1 MNIPGGSNSNS
12 GSRHQLQ
19 SQQQQ
24 QQLDP
29 NRHPMSMAAYK
40 DRQGPPSSG
49 ASNSS
54 LNANM
59 QSSQSRSS
67 SVSAGDAMHQT
78 RDNRKRIEQSHYSN
92 AKKAHLSNVQNP
104 LLIQGSHSGPNSS
117 NTRTTGELT
126 SPHQSEKNRQQNM
139 PGIDNSFNRS
149 QASQNKY
156 DGSRNSS
163 NSSQQS
169 QSSRSWQQLPNT
181 TRTSTTHN
189 TADTSRIQQPAQ
201 VKKSIFDIDSP
212 PPIPNQPKPFDKMSL
227 DRTESLEP
235 GEIIDED
242 SQELHKQQFQGQFS
256 GPIGTAPSTTVT
268 PLQQRLFGSTGQS
281 KSTSQTLAKSTSN
294 VKEQKDVLQKSDRK
308 YNNPLFSGTSSS
320 MKTQSP
326 VKQGKLNVIGSSNT
340 LDPIKQEMSAVNR
353 RSLFSPPSD
362 TEGQTGGSQASPYK
376 VVKSPANNNR
386 QGGANRDGRRTISNC
401 STGDSKSPRFKQ
413 DNIKAENIDEYCTEK
428 GDSSLQMHK
437 QETINMSMENPD
449 QSGINRNPNMLKS
462 MMKSE
467 VEDRETSMSL
477 PSARIQDHT
486 ESQSYDSPSERHKK
500 HKKKDKKHKK
510 EKKKDHDKDKER
522 SERKEKDRSSSK
534 HHSHSKHS
542 SDFHGSEHHSQHK
555 LSSNRYVEF
564 VHTFISV
571 IVVIPLIYH

>member
-67 SVSAGDAMHQT
+67 SASVGDPMHQT
-78 RDNRKRIEQSHYSN
+78 RDNRKRMEQSHHSN

-104 LLIQGSHSGPNSS
+104 LLIPGSHSGPTSS
-117 NTRTTGELT
+117 NTQTTGELI

-139 PGIDNSFNRS
+139 PGIDNSFNSS

-156 DGSRNSS
+156 IGSRNSS

-169 QSSRSWQQLPNT
+169 QSSRSWQQPPNSS
-181 TRTSTTHN
+181 RTSTTHN

-212 PPIPNQPKPFDKMSL
+212 PPVPNQPKPFDKMSL

-242 SQELHKQQFQGQFS
+242 SQEFHKQKFQGQFS
-256 GPIGTAPSTTVT
+256 GTIGTAPSTTIT

-294 VKEQKDVLQKSDRK
+294 VKEQKDALQKSDRK
-308 YNNPLFSGTSSS
+308 YNNPLFSGTPSS

-362 TEGQTGGSQASPYK
+362 TEAQTGGSQASPYK
-376 VVKSPANNNR
+376 VVKSPVNNNR
-386 QGGANRDGRRTISNC
+386 QGGTNRDGRRTISNS
-401 STGDSKSPRFKQ
+401 STGSPRFKQ
-413 DNIKAENIDEYCTEK
+413 DNIKAENIDAYITEK
-428 GDSSLQMHK
+428 GDSSLNK
-437 QETINMSMENPD
+437 QETINMSIENSD
-449 QSGINRNPNMLKS
+449 QSGINRNSNMLKS

-467 VEDRETSMSL
+467 IDDRAI
-477 PSARIQDHT
+477 PDHT

-564 VHTFISV
+564 LHIFISV
-571 IVVIPLIYH
+571 IAVYTLLIYQKN